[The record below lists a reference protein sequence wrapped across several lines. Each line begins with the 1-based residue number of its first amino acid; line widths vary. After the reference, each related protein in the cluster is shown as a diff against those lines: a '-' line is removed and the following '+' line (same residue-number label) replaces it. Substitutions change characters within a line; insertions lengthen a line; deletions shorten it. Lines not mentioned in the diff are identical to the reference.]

1 VDLERALGRRGAR
14 ELALQVGAQDLALL
28 DRLLDQAARLVV
40 DPRRGGDA
48 GVLERVCL
56 ALQQLRR
63 GPVADRALEA
73 EDVRDVRRAGDAAP
87 AAGAGAV
94 WRVGSDPGEHVAV
107 RCDSTPMGS
116 LPPGPSEPP
125 LVQTL
130 RWLLRPIS
138 FLESCRR
145 RYGDAFSVSFLGFQS
160 PMVMLSD
167 PEAIRALYSV
177 PGHTLPPGRTIA
189 LQPIMGSRSLL
200 LLEGREHLARRKLM
214 LPPFHGERMRAY
226 EATVREVVAREVAG
240 WPEDEAFA
248 LHPRMQAVTLEV
260 ILRAVFGVTD
270 PARRARLADGLGRLL
285 AGTSSSGVQFGV
297 LLFRRFGGPDPLAGL
312 AALRREIDGMLGPEI
327 AERRADPREDILSL
341 LVTARFGD
349 GEAMDDQEVRD
360 QLMTLLL
367 AGHETTATGLAWTF
381 DLLLRH
387 PHVLERLIAAVDA
400 GEEAYLRAVVSESL
414 RLRPVVPLAGR
425 RLSQELRVNG
435 HVLPPGTDVTPAIW
449 LAHTRPDRYPE
460 PYAFRPERFLDNA
473 PATYAWVPFGG
484 GVRRCLGAAFAE
496 MEMRVALAEIL
507 RRRTLRPASGEAER
521 VARRNVTF
529 SPRTGTQVIAGP
541 R

>member
-1 VDLERALGRRGAR
+1 
-14 ELALQVGAQDLALL
+14 
-28 DRLLDQAARLVV
+28 
-40 DPRRGGDA
+40 
-48 GVLERVCL
+48 
-56 ALQQLRR
+56 
-63 GPVADRALEA
+63 
-73 EDVRDVRRAGDAAP
+73 
-87 AAGAGAV
+87 
-94 WRVGSDPGEHVAV
+94 
-107 RCDSTPMGS
+107 MGT

-145 RYGDAFSVSFLGFQS
+145 RYGDAFSVSFLGFGT

-189 LQPIMGSRSLL
+189 LQPIMGARSLL

-214 LPPFHGERMRAY
+214 LPPLHGERMRAY
-226 EATVREVVAREVAG
+226 ETTVREVVAREVAA
-240 WPEDEAFA
+240 WPEGEPFA

-270 PARRARLADGLGRLL
+270 PARRTQLADALGRLL
-285 AGTSSSGVQFGV
+285 AGTSSSRVQFGV
-297 LLFRRFGGPDPLAGL
+297 LFRRFGGPDPLAGL
-312 AALRREIDGMLGPEI
+312 AALRREIDAMLGPEI

-341 LVTARFGD
+341 LVTARFED
-349 GEAMDDQEVRD
+349 GEPMDDAEIRD

-387 PHVLERLIAAVDA
+387 PEILERLVGAVAD
-400 GEEAYLRAVVSESL
+400 GEEAYVRAVVSESL

-449 LAHTRPDRYPE
+449 LAHTRPDRYPD
-460 PYAFRPERFLDNA
+460 PYAFRPERFLGHA

-484 GVRRCLGAAFAE
+484 GVRRCIGAAFAE

-507 RRRTLRPASGEAER
+507 RRRTLRPTSAAAER

-529 SPRTGTQVIAGP
+529 SPRTGTQAIAGP